1 MLIIDTLT
9 STTIYYKQM
18 CVLIKMNTKKIITYY
33 RFNVFQNQKYTLL
46 LITLIYLNSH
56 TTCTKI

>member
-1 MLIIDTLT
+1 MC
-9 STTIYYKQM
+9 SHQNERKKQ
-18 CVLIKMNTKKIITYY
+18 IITYY

-56 TTCTKI
+56 TTCTNEKIKKMIFDI